1 MEHAVEDMHTST
13 SGQVACQYSISL
25 SRAGKLALHGFGL
38 AFSLYV
44 VREIVRVLDASKLL
58 FRFLDC
64 KGYLWGSE

>member
-44 VREIVRVLDASKLL
+44 VREIV
-58 FRFLDC
+58 
-64 KGYLWGSE
+64 